1 MYRATPCAGLD
12 FSGNSWKVV
21 LLTGG
26 GAQFTLDGPVP
37 HTGESF

>member
-1 MYRATPCAGLD
+1 MYRGTVGAGLN
-12 FSGNSWKVV
+12 FPANSWQVV

-26 GAQFTLDGPVP
+26 GAQFTLDSPVP